1 MMNQN
6 KLPAIL
12 IENLRVSYNSTP
24 VLIGID
30 LHIDSGLLVGI
41 LGPNGAGKSTLFKA
55 IMGLVPIDRGRILVD
70 GDSIDNKRSS
80 IAYVP
85 QKESIDWDYPI
96 TVEEVALI
104 GRYPHLGLIRRPG
117 KADMRIVQK
126 GLQAVGIEHLAK
138 RQIGQL
144 SGGQQQRVFL
154 ARALVQEADIL
165 LLDEPFVGVDAATE
179 ETVLSLVKKLK
190 EEGRTIVIVSHDLG
204 KASENFDRLALIN
217 QRLVAYGP
225 VGEVFVPELLNQA
238 YGGRLTMLSVADQMM
253 VVN

>member
-1 MMNQN
+1 MNDDQTT
-6 KLPAIL
+6 AIL
-12 IENLRVSYNSTP
+12 IESVRVSYNTTP

-30 LHIDSGLLVGI
+30 LRIDPGLAVGI

-55 IMGLVPIDRGRILVD
+55 ILGLVPVDRGRI
-70 GDSIDNKRSS
+70 SIHGEAIDRRRAW

-96 TVEEVALI
+96 TVGEVALM
-104 GRYPHLGLIRRPG
+104 GRYPHLRLARRPG
-117 KADMRIVQK
+117 SKDRQIAQKA
-126 GLQAVGIEHLAK
+126 LESVGIEHLAD

-154 ARALVQEADIL
+154 ARALAQEAPIL
-165 LLDEPFVGVDAATE
+165 LLDEPFAGVDASTE
-179 ETVLSLVKKLK
+179 ETVMELIKQLK
-190 EEGRTIVIVSHDLG
+190 EEGRTVVVVSHDLG
-204 KASENFDRLALIN
+204 KASQNFDRLALIN

-225 VGEVFVPELLNQA
+225 VEQVFIPELLNQA
-238 YGGRLTMLSVADQMM
+238 YGGRLTMLSAADQMM

>member
-1 MMNQN
+1 LKQSQVEA
-6 KLPAIL
+6 LL
-12 IENLRVSYNSTP
+12 VENLRVSYNSTP

-30 LHIDSGLLVGI
+30 LHIDPGLVVGI

-55 IMGLVPIDRGRILVD
+55 IMGLVPIDRGRILIH
-70 GDSIDNKRSS
+70 GGSIEGKRSS

-96 TVEEVALI
+96 TVEEVALM

-117 KADMRIVQK
+117 KADKRIVQREL
-126 GLQAVGIEHLAK
+126 GAVGIEHLAK

-154 ARALVQEADIL
+154 ARALVQDAAIL

-179 ETVLSLVKKLK
+179 ETVLSLVKRLK
-190 EEGRTIVIVSHDLG
+190 EDGRTIVIVSHDLG
-204 KASENFDRLALIN
+204 KASQNFDRLALIN

-225 VGEVFVPELLNQA
+225 VEQVFMPELLNQA

-253 VVN
+253 VLN